1 MRIEGRR
8 GVAGRNGQALIEL
21 AAGLFTLVLLASAL
35 TAFTLYIV
43 RSLEI
48 ENNLRGRSRGA
59 TDKIELDSFAA
70 EKIFGIKAL
79 HINEPLGSREKEIW

>member
-1 MRIEGRR
+1 M
-8 GVAGRNGQALIEL
+8 EL
-21 AAGLFTLVLLASAL
+21 AIGLFTLALLVSAL
-35 TAFTLYIV
+35 ATFTLYIA

-70 EKIFGIKAL
+70 EKVFGVKVL
-79 HINEPLGSREKEIW
+79 HISEPLGSREREIP